1 VKADGKGMESR
12 VEFGNISVLPLGVGE
27 SAKAIVTPERG
38 FDVGAGTGKVIEA
51 KVEGGLVGVI
61 IDCRGR
67 PLVLSEDDKAR
78 MEALRKWAV
87 QLDAYPA

>member
-1 VKADGKGMESR
+1 
-12 VEFGNISVLPLGVGE
+12 VEFGTIGIIPLGVGE
-27 SAKAIVTPERG
+27 SATAIINPERG
-38 FDVGAGTGKVIEA
+38 FDVGAGAGKVLEA

-61 IDCRGR
+61 VDCRGR
-67 PLVLSEDDKAR
+67 PLVLSEDNRTR